1 MPKIVLSER
10 FKRPPWFL
18 SYESYLR
25 PEDNPISSHPEARD
39 NRIVPLVIA
48 DYGNTLARLKQI
60 RYIGRQ
66 LAGAIKEMR
75 ISAKSVR
82 ANPYTG
88 NTTIDA
94 DTLHELETY
103 AYSLGITDIGYTQIN
118 TRYIFKRFKIL
129 YPNAIVF
136 TMAMD
141 KEKIKQAPAIPSFI
155 EIFRT
160 YYELG
165 VVVNK
170 VADFLRE
177 RGFNA
182 SAQPAIGGDI
192 NMIPVAIDAGLGY
205 SGKNGLLITEANGPR
220 VRLAAV
226 VTDIENLPFAEDNPF
241 HWVRD
246 YCESCNNC
254 VQHCPADAIH
264 MKTITHDD
272 DGPIFIDYTKCAVP
286 FSNDNGCT
294 LCIKFCPFSYSEYDH
309 LKTQFELKQ

>member
-141 KEKIKQAPAIPSFI
+141 KEKIKQA
-155 EIFRT
+155 
-160 YYELG
+160 LQ
-165 VVVNK
+165 
-170 VADFLRE
+170 FLRLS
-177 RGFNA
+177 RYFAPITNWAWSSTRSLIFCVNGVSTPRHSLP
-182 SAQPAIGGDI
+182 SAAI
-192 NMIPVAIDAGLGY
+192 
-205 SGKNGLLITEANGPR
+205 ST
-220 VRLAAV
+220 
-226 VTDIENLPFAEDNPF
+226 
-241 HWVRD
+241 
-246 YCESCNNC
+246 
-254 VQHCPADAIH
+254 
-264 MKTITHDD
+264 
-272 DGPIFIDYTKCAVP
+272 
-286 FSNDNGCT
+286 
-294 LCIKFCPFSYSEYDH
+294 
-309 LKTQFELKQ
+309 